1 VVVSSGLKVGDTIV
15 TSGVF
20 RLRPGGA
27 VKVNNDLAPDAQL
40 APKVTDS

>member
-1 VVVSSGLKVGDTIV
+1 VLSGLKKGDTVV

-27 VKVNNDLAPDAQL
+27 VKVNNDVAPVAEL
-40 APKVTDS
+40 APKPGDS